1 MPIKAS
7 AGGATSIEA
16 KGSALEP
23 TSMQPYFYLAFTPRG
38 VGVVAATFYF
48 VQAENVYGWFIGA
61 RNNGCA
67 AGFFALERYYSRETT
82 IYWRSLEDDVHGEWE
97 AAVIGAVT
105 AASGPVPEA
114 IRHELARLQSAF
126 ADEWLFFPEYP
137 GAEGEI
143 EAYRKLE
150 LPVETVNIRPAQF
163 HRFDQSQPTWIY
175 ASPGID
181 LNVIAY
187 LGDHWMLDH
196 RVTPD

>member
-1 MPIKAS
+1 
-7 AGGATSIEA
+7 
-16 KGSALEP
+16 
-23 TSMQPYFYLAFTPRG
+23 MQPYFYLAYAPRG
-38 VGVVAATFYF
+38 AGVAAATFHL

-82 IYWRSLEDDVHGEWE
+82 IYWRSLEDDVHGKWQ
-97 AAVIGAVT
+97 ADAVGAIA

-126 ADEWLFFPEYP
+126 ADEWLFFSADR

-150 LPVETVNIRPAQF
+150 LPVETVNIRAAQF
-163 HRFDQSQPTWIY
+163 HRFDQSQPTWICT
-175 ASPGID
+175 SPGID
-181 LNVIAY
+181 LNLIAY
-187 LGDHWMLDH
+187 LGDHWTLDH
-196 RVTPD
+196 RVTPE